1 MNATMNRNWRRKPKR
16 GVSPII
22 ATILLVAITVVLA
35 AVLYI
40 LISGL
45 TKGPGNTPIGT
56 TLAVAPPKE
65 ASKGTNNWYNF
76 SIQSAGGSLVMNSMN
91 FQVQT
96 ATGAI
101 VPPTGSWTLSVL
113 GISGTS
119 VATYAMTTGT
129 WTAGGTTTVAAGQTI
144 VLNAVS
150 TALSGDIL
158 LISGSGSYQGSISV
172 SIP

>member
-1 MNATMNRNWRRKPKR
+1 MNKASSHGRWRKQGKR

-45 TKGPGNTPIGT
+45 TKGPGSTPLST
-56 TLAVAPPKE
+56 ALALGSPSE
-65 ASKGTNNWYNF
+65 NQKGANWWYNF
-76 SIQSAGGSLVMNSMN
+76 SIQAAGGGVVANNLN

-96 ATGAI
+96 ATGGI
-101 VPPTGSWTLSVL
+101 VAPGGATINVLSL
-113 GISGTS
+113 SGTS
-119 VATYAMTTGT
+119 VAAYTLSSGT
-129 WTAGGTTTVAAGQTI
+129 WTAGGTTPLSSSQTI
-144 VLNAVS
+144 SLNFGS
-150 TALSGDIL
+150 SISGDTL
-158 LISGSGSYQGSISV
+158 QVSGTGSFQGVIPV